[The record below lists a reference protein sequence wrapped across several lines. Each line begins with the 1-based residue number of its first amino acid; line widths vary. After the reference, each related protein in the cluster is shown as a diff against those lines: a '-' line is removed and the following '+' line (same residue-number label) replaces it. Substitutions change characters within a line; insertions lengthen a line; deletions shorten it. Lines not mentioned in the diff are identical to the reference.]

1 MSLLGVA
8 NDGLRSQFAGHPRS
22 VLWAPVSP
30 YGDLVVQQLYHP
42 LQHASVFAPWDTV
55 VLCHDVSERLM
66 QCSPIPEHSVDKL
79 VHIAPNLPGIG
90 RPSPY
95 AYIGGELRSLWSIKV
110 KKVLIAVIAPLPVMG
125 RPD

>member
-1 MSLLGVA
+1 M
-8 NDGLRSQFAGHPRS
+8 HPVPS
-22 VLWAPVSP
+22 
-30 YGDLVVQQLYHP
+30 YGDFVVQHLNHSF
-42 LQHASVFAPWDTV
+42 QHAPVFAPWHTA
-55 VLCHDVSERLM
+55 VLRDDVSARLM
-66 QCSPIPEHSVDKL
+66 RRSPIPEHSVDKL